1 MIFDSNNRTQLKIV
15 APGRICLFGDHQDYL
30 GLPVIACAIDR
41 NITLIANPNS
51 DKSFNITL
59 PDIDSCRTFSI
70 YEEFEDLIPRDYFAS
85 ALRVVKRYG
94 CIPTTGYNIHISGS
108 IPINAGVSSS
118 SALVVAWVHFLLRAF
133 GSHHRITS
141 PLIAKLAF
149 EAEVTEHN
157 EPGGKMDQY
166 TSSLGNILYIETG
179 DPFDHRI
186 LGYNLDGLILSDS
199 GISKSTIDVL
209 SNIKNMAIQS
219 VQCVAQKIPE
229 FNLKDV
235 QINNMDQYINLI
247 PRMLQPYFIAAVE
260 NHSITQEALVEFSKT
275 ELDPVKIGHLMSR
288 HHEILRDILKITV
301 PKIDTM
307 IDAVMAAGALGAKIV
322 GSGGGGCIA
331 VLSSLEKKEY
341 IVKTLQR
348 VGATSSYSVSVSK
361 GTHVLSYE

>member
-1 MIFDSNNRTQLKIV
+1 MIFDSNNKTQIKIV
-15 APGRICLFGDHQDYL
+15 APARICLFGDHQDYL

-41 NITLIANPNS
+41 NITLTANPNT

-59 PDIDSCRTFSI
+59 PDINSNRTFSI

-94 CIPTTGYNIHISGS
+94 CIPTTGYDIHISGS

-179 DPFDHRI
+179 DPFDYRT
-186 LGYNLDGLILSDS
+186 LGYTFEGLILSNS
-199 GISKSTIDVL
+199 GVSKSTIDVL
-209 SNIKNMAIQS
+209 SNTKNMTMQS
-219 VQCVAQKIPE
+219 VQCVAKKVPE

-235 QINNMDQYINLI
+235 QINNMDQYIDLI
-247 PRMLQPYFIAAVE
+247 PKMLQPYFIAAIE

-275 ELDPVKIGHLMSR
+275 ELDPVKIGHLMSK

-301 PKIDTM
+301 PKIDSM
-307 IDAVMAAGALGAKIV
+307 IDSVMAAGALGAKIV
-322 GSGGGGCIA
+322 GSGGGGCIV
-331 VLSSLEKKEY
+331 VLSTPERKKSIIEE
-341 IVKTLQR
+341 LQR
-348 VGATSSYSVSVSK
+348 IGATSSYPVSVSK